1 MVGWRLLW
9 AGFQTT
15 WLAHSFI
22 ALIGSKHSRGGPSC
36 EILIKYFTPLTPR
49 ATPVSIFMRLGI
61 ENGLSSFAVL
71 TSKQNANSATK
82 KIFLNSIFT
91 FSRIENRMSSLQIV
105 YA

>member
-91 FSRIENRMSSLQIV
+91 FFRIENTMSSLQIV
-105 YA
+105 SV

>member
-61 ENGLSSFAVL
+61 ENGLSS
-71 TSKQNANSATK
+71 K
-82 KIFLNSIFT
+82 KSNDAILQLHMQFKTLYFLEVF
-91 FSRIENRMSSLQIV
+91 QICR
-105 YA
+105 